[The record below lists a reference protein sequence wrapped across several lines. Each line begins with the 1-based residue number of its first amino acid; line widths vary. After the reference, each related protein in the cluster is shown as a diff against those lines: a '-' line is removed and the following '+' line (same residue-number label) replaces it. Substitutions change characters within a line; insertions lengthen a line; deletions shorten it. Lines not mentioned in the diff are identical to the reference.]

1 MFFMYSYYAMLSHVG
16 LHRIIQTQT
25 HRDENLYGS
34 KFQIKNHLK
43 RFNNHTSENALH
55 CNR

>member
-1 MFFMYSYYAMLSHVG
+1 MYSYYAMLSHVG
-16 LHRIIQTQT
+16 LHRLIQTQT
-25 HRDENLYGS
+25 HRDENLYGN